1 MVPNHWT
8 LVSFAEPT
16 GTSLF
21 EDTELPK
28 GKGTVNSFNPDGSL
42 SLSPLYVTVEPEW
55 HCLFGE
61 YALGWMI

>member
-8 LVSFAEPT
+8 LVSFVEPT

-28 GKGTVNSFNPDGSL
+28 EKGTVNSFNPDGSL
-42 SLSPLYVTVEPEW
+42 SLSPEW

-61 YALGWMI
+61 YAGWSECNFG